1 MVANVACFV
10 VVVLDKWKARHGAW
24 RVPEITLIMLMW
36 AGGAL
41 GGWIA
46 MLVASH
52 KIRKV
57 SFLTK
62 AVAVSVLNAGWFAV
76 WLGW

>member
-1 MVANVACFV
+1 M
-10 VVVLDKWKARHGAW
+10 
-24 RVPEITLIMLMW
+24 PEITLIMLMW

-62 AVAVSVLNAGWFAV
+62 AVAVSVLNAGWFAL